1 LARKTYPE
9 LRPSGA
15 RLAADRLRER
25 IMELEEGAY
34 LGSEDELSKFLGVG
48 RHTLRQTARLL
59 EHERLLKVKRGVRG
73 GYYVIR
79 PDIDAVAD
87 AAATYLR
94 SRSSSIQDLFAAAAV
109 LDVELVRLAAL
120 SENEDARAALADLE
134 RRLRREPVTD
144 RNLLAEL
151 EHEFK
156 DCVFA
161 LAGNAFI
168 ELMLR
173 IHLRFAYPPPRLMLT
188 DDPERI
194 AAHQERRAR
203 LAAAILDRDPDLAML
218 IARRTD
224 EILRSRVSEEL
235 ADGARH
241 AVEAAAPAPR
251 AATSA
256 RSRG

>member
-1 LARKTYPE
+1 LARKSYRE
-9 LRPSGA
+9 LRPTGA

-34 LGSEDELSKFLGVG
+34 LGSEDDLSKFLGVG

-73 GYYVIR
+73 GYYAIR
-79 PDIDAVAD
+79 PDVDAVAD
-87 AAATYLR
+87 AAAIYLR
-94 SRSSSIQDLFAAAAV
+94 SRSASTPDLYTAAAV
-109 LDVELVRLAAL
+109 LDVELARLAAI
-120 SENEDARAALADLE
+120 SANEDARARLADLE
-134 RRLRREPVTD
+134 HRLRGATVTD

-151 EHEFK
+151 EQEFR

-173 IHLRFAYPPPRLMLT
+173 IQARLAHRPPRLSQP
-188 DDPERI
+188 DDPQRTRD
-194 AAHQERRAR
+194 HQERRAR
-203 LAAAILDRDPDLAML
+203 LAAAILDRDPDMAML

-224 EILRSRVSEEL
+224 AILQAEVAAECAEGRR
-235 ADGARH
+235 ARD
-241 AVEAAAPAPR
+241 AGIPTPGSVR
-251 AATSA
+251 A
-256 RSRG
+256 RSAKP